1 VSVVGDG
8 DGDAISV
15 ARHRCGSMLSFQKLD
30 VYKCSIEFVAVATAV
45 GEAIPRGYGELREQ
59 LRRAAISVPLNIAE
73 GAGRATDADGARHFA
88 IARGS
93 AMECAAVIDVVRVL
107 GAVDDDR
114 YRLALELLGR
124 VVAMLTRLCR

>member
-1 VSVVGDG
+1 
-8 DGDAISV
+8 
-15 ARHRCGSMLSFQKLD
+15 M
-30 VYKCSIEFVAVATAV
+30 YKCSIEFVALTTAV
-45 GEAIPRGYGELREQ
+45 GEAVPRGYGELREQ
-59 LRRAAISVPLNIAE
+59 LRRAAMVALNIAE
-73 GAGRATDADGARHFA
+73 GAGRASEADGARHFA

-107 GAVDDDR
+107 GAIDDER

>member
-1 VSVVGDG
+1 VSVSVVR
-8 DGDAISV
+8 DGDAIPV
-15 ARHRCGSMLSFQKLD
+15 AGSRCRSMLSFQKLD
-30 VYKCSIEFVAVATAV
+30 VYKCSIELVAVATAI
-45 GEAIPRGYGELREQ
+45 GETVPRGYSELREQ

-73 GAGRATDADGARHFA
+73 GAGRASEADGARHFA

-107 GAVDDDR
+107 GAINDDR

-124 VVAMLTRLCR
+124 VVAMLTRLYR

>member
-1 VSVVGDG
+1 
-8 DGDAISV
+8 
-15 ARHRCGSMLSFQKLD
+15 MSFESSCAGQRSRFRSTLQKEPDELPMR
-30 VYKCSIEFVAVATAV
+30 TAQ
-45 GEAIPRGYGELREQ
+45 G
-59 LRRAAISVPLNIAE
+59 
-73 GAGRATDADGARHFA
+73 TFA

-114 YRLALELLGR
+114 HQLALELLGR